1 MESADPFG
9 ATLDR
14 AAAEAMNRAASDTSD
29 VGRDPSDVELDVARE
44 LASHSRRLGPLVKRH
59 LLDFDD
65 VPGKLT
71 LGWAQLSGSGPSSS
85 SGEGFSLGVFA
96 DKDHFSQIAYADG
109 RGRVFVGPEIGMD
122 VQNMQPRFMFTKEPR
137 GLANGNGADGR
148 KPGSSNVSGAA
159 GSPRVGGG
167 IVGRDDRGRMTWLAA
182 WSRTDDGKGRGIGV
196 GVGRDGWGSRGG
208 RYRLEQMR
216 YPLPREMREDLE
228 YRDAIAIGFFAAY
241 MLPQMSGLMLGF
253 GAGNIFRRL
262 NREAPMGAIR
272 RSVRDMLAVRAHGMR
287 VSGLED
293 HFAEL
298 MHEAGALDDAPGLEA
313 VHGAEPLHL
322 YTSSYSGSYFFNWD
336 SSLSLAPA
344 LRALAIEGN
353 LNRFAQVSAWLERN
367 TRLGLEPTE
376 ETITRAQASTLD
388 LKLLNDPA
396 LIALG
401 GGDPTDGSL
410 GSGQQDDANSMLALI
425 EQARRIAR
433 DIGER
438 ARERGGTD
446 SEWTYRQ
453 SMALLVRK
461 LRLPYRFDVEIR
473 SNLAA
478 GRVAVGFTT
487 AGVSMMPAS
496 RYDEQSH
503 SWVKLSDR
511 ERAEMSADYNLRVGL
526 IMAALSFAAS
536 ERVHEVSLHVDSL
549 GLEEALAEQ
558 DSAIEEMMS
567 EALSAFERMHTG
579 NVGAVHGGKSEPKD
593 GDFHGDPTRTP
604 SPSRPIA
611 DRASDQSG
619 DAGDA
624 GDGGE
629 TGESSADATAAS
641 GDTLDQRFEDLV
653 RDVDIDIDETAF
665 ANPGDGRNGI
675 DGRADGDDTV
685 DDVSDSDDM
694 ADDEFGAN
702 GLISGA
708 GLGSGSDGDDDGDSG
723 AADDPMSVLR
733 RNPTVRNLATVT
745 FTREA
750 FLMRVE
756 QDSLAHPMSTY
767 RMFDAVMD
775 VDSGALKPV
784 NEGFDL
790 RDPAFA
796 PAGAQEEPE
805 MSDRVFTGET
815 ARVLGTTRASGLSIQ
830 RVDLMQRADTDFHRL
845 ASDETMPSVAKA
857 QEAMRIVDMI
867 GDPELS
873 EQAPLITSAL
883 IDGRD
888 TPSVALR
895 MADELDRERLKAR
908 DLLFNGQVDQA
919 FEAAEAAIGH
929 VDALYAKGG
938 GVPRYFNSYAERV
951 IYNRLFATSGERTVL
966 IPDNLFYAHME
977 LADVLAQ
984 VKGASH
990 SLKHLNAMVA
1000 YAPAYPLTHLKLA
1013 VQLARNEDWDSA
1025 RAACLNAL
1033 RVALDRDDAAFA
1045 YYRLAYDEWMQD
1057 HFDVAVAAYIMSDHI
1072 APGQISALEGEL
1084 QELVARADSQCI
1096 RVPESVADAAAVLA
1110 AHDLPVWPHTEVARI
1125 VADAAR
1131 LTVDEGLFVPAR
1143 TLSVATA
1150 RMADDDDSGIDVVQA
1165 QFIRSLSV

>member
-1 MESADPFG
+1 MESVDPFG
-9 ATLDR
+9 ATLDKV
-14 AAAEAMNRAASDTSD
+14 AAEAMNRAASDTSD
-29 VGRDPSDVELDVARE
+29 TGRGPTPDEIDVARE
-44 LASHSRRLGPLVKRH
+44 LADHSRRLGPLVKRR
-59 LLDFDD
+59 LLDFED

-71 LGWAQLSGSGPSSS
+71 LGWAQLSGPGLSGD
-85 SGEGFSLGVFA
+85 GFSLGVFA

-109 RGRVFVGPEIGMD
+109 KGRVFVGPQIGMD
-122 VQNMQPRFMFTKEPR
+122 VQTMEPRFMFTREPR
-137 GLANGNGADGR
+137 GA
-148 KPGSSNVSGAA
+148 AA
-159 GSPRVGGG
+159 GARTDGGPAASDGGRAIGGG
-167 IVGRDDRGRMTWLAA
+167 IVGRDSNGRMTWLAA
-182 WSRTDDGKGRGIGV
+182 WSRTP
-196 GVGRDGWGSRGG
+196 GRDG

-216 YPLPREMREDLE
+216 YALPREMREDLE
-228 YRDAIAIGFFAAY
+228 YRDAVAIGFFAAY
-241 MLPQMSGLMLGF
+241 MLPQMSGLMIGF

-336 SSLSLAPA
+336 SSLVLAPA

-367 TRLGLEPTE
+367 TRLGLQPTE
-376 ETITRAQASTLD
+376 ETVTRAQAATID
-388 LKLLNDPA
+388 LKLLDDPA

-401 GGDPTDGSL
+401 GGEASDGAVAP
-410 GSGQQDDANSMLALI
+410 GVDGDANSMLALI
-425 EQARRIAR
+425 EQARRIVR
-433 DIGER
+433 EIGAKAGE
-438 ARERGGTD
+438 GGDTG
-446 SEWTYRQ
+446 SEWAYRQ

-496 RYDEQSH
+496 RYDEAAH
-503 SWVKLSDR
+503 RWVKLSDR
-511 ERAEMSADYNLRVGL
+511 ARAEMSADYNLRVGL

-536 ERVHEVSLHVDSL
+536 DRVREVSLHVDSL

-579 NVGAVHGGKSEPKD
+579 NMGAVHGGKAEPKD
-593 GDFHGDPTRTP
+593 GDFHGDPARTP
-604 SPSRPIA
+604 SPSRPIDTSA
-611 DRASDQSG
+611 PGSSDEASAVEGEDDDALDR
-619 DAGDA
+619 
-624 GDGGE
+624 
-629 TGESSADATAAS
+629 
-641 GDTLDQRFEDLV
+641 RFEDLMKG
-653 RDVDIDIDETAF
+653 VDIDIDETAF
-665 ANPGDGRNGI
+665 ASPSSAAEEG
-675 DGRADGDDTV
+675 ATGDDAG
-685 DDVSDSDDM
+685 DM

-702 GLISGA
+702 GLVPGA
-708 GLGSGSDGDDDGDSG
+708 VGDADADDAGRTPS
-723 AADDPMSVLR
+723 DDPMSVLK

-750 FLMRVE
+750 FLAHVA
-756 QDSLAHPMSTY
+756 QDSLDHPMDTY

-775 VDSGALKPV
+775 VDGGALKPV
-784 NEGFDL
+784 SAGFDL
-790 RDPAFA
+790 RDPRFA

-805 MSDRVFTGET
+805 MSDRVFTGAA

-830 RVDLMQRADTDFHRL
+830 RVDLMQHADADFHRL
-845 ASDETMPSVAKA
+845 ASDDSMPSVAKA
-857 QEAMRIVDMI
+857 QEAMRIVEMI
-867 GDPELS
+867 GDPELT
-873 EQAPLITSAL
+873 EQAPLVTSAL

-895 MADELDRERLKAR
+895 MADDLDKERLKAR

-919 FEAAEAAIGH
+919 FETAEAAIGRI
-929 VDALYAKGG
+929 DALYAKGD

-977 LADVLAQ
+977 LSDVLAQ

-1033 RVALDRDDAAFA
+1033 NVALDRDDAAFA

-1057 HFDVAVAAYIMSDHI
+1057 HFDVAAAAYILSDHI
-1072 APGQISALEGEL
+1072 APGQIPALEGEL

-1096 RVPESVADAAAVLA
+1096 RVPENVADASAVLA
-1110 AHDLPVWPHTEVARI
+1110 AHDLPVWPNTEVARI
-1125 VADAAR
+1125 VRDAAR

-1143 TLSVATA
+1143 TLSVAAA
-1150 RMADDDDSGIDVVQA
+1150 RMVDDDNSGIDVVQA
-1165 QFIRSLSV
+1165 QFIRSLTA

>member
-1 MESADPFG
+1 MRLASHAAGLAGLGRRVAGSADPFG

-14 AAAEAMNRAASDTSD
+14 AAAEAMKRAASDPEDASGTADSSGA
-29 VGRDPSDVELDVARE
+29 GRRPDGDGIDVAQE

-59 LLDFDD
+59 LLEFED
-65 VPGKLT
+65 VPGRLT
-71 LGWAQLSGSGPSSS
+71 LGWAQLNGSGPSSS
-85 SGEGFSLGVFA
+85 SGGGFSLGVFA
-96 DKDHFSQIAYADG
+96 DRDHFSQIAYADG

-122 VQNMQPRFMFTKEPR
+122 VQNMEPRFMFTKEPR
-137 GLANGNGADGR
+137 GR
-148 KPGSSNVSGAA
+148 KPGSL
-159 GSPRVGGG
+159 RVGGG
-167 IVGRDDRGRMTWLAA
+167 IVGRDDNGRMTWLAA
-182 WSRTDDGKGRGIGV
+182 WSRTP
-196 GVGRDGWGSRGG
+196 GRDGRDGRDGLGMRGG

-241 MLPQMSGLMLGF
+241 MLPQMSGLMIGF

-313 VHGAEPLHL
+313 IHGAEPLHL

-336 SSLSLAPA
+336 SSLALAPA

-376 ETITRAQASTLD
+376 ETITRAQAATLD
-388 LKLLNDPA
+388 LRLLNDPA

-401 GGDPTDGSL
+401 GGDPQDGAL
-410 GSGQQDDANSMLALI
+410 GAGTRDDANSMLVLI

-433 DIGER
+433 EIGER
-438 ARERGGTD
+438 AGEREGAD

-473 SNLAA
+473 SNLDA

-496 RYDEQSH
+496 RYDEATH
-503 SWVKLSDR
+503 RWVTLSEG
-511 ERAEMSADYNLRVGL
+511 ERAEMSAEYNLRVGL

-536 ERVHEVSLHVDSL
+536 DRVHEVSLHVDSL
-549 GLEEALAEQ
+549 GLEEAVAEQ

-579 NVGAVHGGKSEPKD
+579 NMGAVHGGKAEPKD

-611 DRASDQSG
+611 DRGDADQPDRTDQPDHADQSDGNGG
-619 DAGDA
+619 DDA
-624 GDGGE
+624 
-629 TGESSADATAAS
+629 
-641 GDTLDQRFEDLV
+641 LDRRFEDLV

-665 ANPGDGRNGI
+665 AAPD
-675 DGRADGDDTV
+675 DADDAG
-685 DDVSDSDDM
+685 DM

-702 GLISGA
+702 GLIA
-708 GLGSGSDGDDDGDSG
+708 GSGSSGEDDDDSG
-723 AADDPMSVLR
+723 TASDDPMSVLK

-756 QDSLAHPMSTY
+756 HDSLAHPMSTY

-775 VDSGALKPV
+775 VDGGALKPV
-784 NEGFDL
+784 NAGFDL

-796 PAGAQEEPE
+796 PSGAQEEPE
-805 MSDRVFTGET
+805 MSDRVFTGEA

-830 RVDLMQRADTDFHRL
+830 RVDLMQRAETDFHRL
-845 ASDETMPSVAKA
+845 ASDESMPSVAKA

-867 GDPELS
+867 GDPELT
-873 EQAPLITSAL
+873 EQAPDIANAL

-888 TPSVALR
+888 TPSVTLR
-895 MADELDRERLKAR
+895 MADELDRDRLKAR
-908 DLLFNGQVDQA
+908 DLLFSGQVDQA
-919 FEAAEAAIGH
+919 FETAEAALGRI
-929 VDALYAKGG
+929 DALYAKGD

-1045 YYRLAYDEWMQD
+1045 YYRLAYAEWMQD
-1057 HFDVAVAAYIMSDHI
+1057 HFDVAAAAYIMSDHI
-1072 APGQISALEGEL
+1072 APDQISALEGEL

-1096 RVPESVADAAAVLA
+1096 RVPESVGDAAAVLA

-1131 LTVDEGLFVPAR
+1131 LTVDEGMFVPAR

-1150 RMADDDDSGIDVVQA
+1150 RMTDDDNSGIDVVQA
-1165 QFIRSLSV
+1165 QFIRSLNG